1 LRLLAPALG
10 HSLLTLLQD
19 RLRSLA
25 SIRQTHERFSR
36 TTDEAFGREHGGAIV
51 TSSGSRQARAERNS
65 PATTARTE
73 APTAFA
79 ASNWRCL
86 GLLALLLGA
95 LQPAAMAGSRQT
107 AASVDTASAGEVA
120 EKQGNLKSLRSQI
133 EALRRQMS
141 AAEGSRRDAVDQL
154 QEAER
159 AISATQR
166 QLHETGT
173 ETERLRTRLNEL
185 ERQAGDLGRVL
196 NAQQEQLARL
206 LHRQYLRGNPD
217 PVRMFLNGDDP
228 NQLARDLYY
237 LEMIGRA
244 RREILRE
251 IEANL
256 QRQQALARDTRQQ
269 AELLATSEARQR
281 EEHARLIAQRQ
292 QRQLALSKVSEQIAA
307 QRREIGTLQRD
318 ERRLAELVDRLARI
332 LAAQASDARR
342 ETQRREPARPP
353 EAREPASPAE
363 AAAGDARAVSPPA
376 ASRADEA
383 ASTTGAAGL
392 ARLKGQLRL
401 PTRGSVSNRFGTTR
415 QEGSNWK
422 GLFILA
428 STGSEVRSIAA
439 GKVVFAEWMRGFGNL
454 IIVDHGGGYLSIYAN
469 NESLLK
475 NVGEEARLGEVIAT
489 VGNSGGN
496 PESGLYFE
504 LRHQGR
510 PLDPMAWVGA
520 RH

>member
-1 LRLLAPALG
+1 M
-10 HSLLTLLQD
+10 
-19 RLRSLA
+19 A
-25 SIRQTHERFSR
+25 SIRQTHEHFSR
-36 TTDEAFGREHGGAIV
+36 TTDETFWREHGGAIV
-51 TSSGSRQARAERNS
+51 TLNGCRQAEAVRKS
-65 PATTARTE
+65 PAKTARSE
-73 APTAFA
+73 APAAFA
-79 ASNWRCL
+79 ASTGLCV

-95 LQPAAMAGSRQT
+95 LAPAAMASNRQT
-107 AASVDTASAGEVA
+107 TTSVDTASAGEVA

-133 EALRRQMS
+133 EALRRQMT

-173 ETERLRTRLNEL
+173 ETERLRTRLSEL
-185 ERQAGDLGRVL
+185 ERHSGELGRVL

-244 RREILRE
+244 RREILRD
-251 IEANL
+251 IEATL

-269 AELLATSEARQR
+269 GELLAASEARQR
-281 EEHARLIAQRQ
+281 EEHARLMAQRQ
-292 QRQLALSKVSEQIAA
+292 QRQLALSRVSEQIAE

-332 LAAQASDARR
+332 LAAQAGDARR
-342 ETQRREPARPP
+342 EAQRREPARPP
-353 EAREPASPAE
+353 GTREPASSAE
-363 AAAGDARAVSPPA
+363 AAAGDARAASPPA
-376 ASRADEA
+376 AGRTDEA

-428 STGSEVRSIAA
+428 SNGSEVRSIAA

-454 IIVDHGGGYLSIYAN
+454 LIVDHGGGYLSIYAN